1 MITPK
6 SWVLPESWSVLSS
19 FKFCFLY
26 CMIKTIISL
35 PPVSCIL
42 SRNMTVM
49 KFWVREGR
57 GGNWRT
63 FKRLNNKI
71 NKHKRKAAAP
81 HGGLPYTKHKIKSR
95 PGPLSSFN
103 VVTPPFILPKLL
115 RGTRDRWVAQVSF
128 IIIYSTGLAPFP
140 WLSARP
146 TRHNDRDRCS
156 IILLVKEWSYLM
168 SQLWDDELSLVYWE
182 DERGWKLGFIWFRG
196 RPNHHPLWFNPLNA
210 RLKIFRINIASN
222 IA

>member
-1 MITPK
+1 MMLSGFWSHCSLFFPCPSWVSLFGYIPVLVKFIWLFLDYTSPVSVLPDYILCVYK
-6 SWVLPESWSVLSS
+6 SWVLPESWSV
-19 FKFCFLY
+19 
-26 CMIKTIISL
+26 
-35 PPVSCIL
+35 
-42 SRNMTVM
+42 
-49 KFWVREGR
+49 
-57 GGNWRT
+57 
-63 FKRLNNKI
+63 
-71 NKHKRKAAAP
+71 
-81 HGGLPYTKHKIKSR
+81 
-95 PGPLSSFN
+95 
-103 VVTPPFILPKLL
+103 
-115 RGTRDRWVAQVSF
+115 
-128 IIIYSTGLAPFP
+128 IIYSTGLAPFP